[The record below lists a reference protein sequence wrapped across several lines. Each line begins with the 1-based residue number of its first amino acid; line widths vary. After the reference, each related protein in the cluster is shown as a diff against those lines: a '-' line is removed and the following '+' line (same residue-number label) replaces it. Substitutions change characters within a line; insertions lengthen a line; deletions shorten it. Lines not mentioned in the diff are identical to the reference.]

1 MEVSPMEILKGI
13 KTRQSSRAF
22 KRKRISRDVME
33 KVLQAVSNTPSY
45 TNTQPWEVVVVSGK
59 KKDELSHKLLEL
71 AKAKAPTNRDLPM
84 PKGWPP
90 ALEERSRE
98 HGARRLST
106 LGVARED
113 EEGREKLRLMNY
125 EFYGAPCAVF
135 LFIDGTLGEWS
146 IFDMGLFAQNLILAA
161 HSLGVGS
168 CLQASVTDYAPEIK
182 EFLGIPESKKLVICI
197 SLGYPNEKAKLNTY
211 RSHKQKPDEF
221 TTWYD

>member
-13 KTRQSSRAF
+13 RTRQSIRAF
-22 KRKRISRDVME
+22 KRKRISRDVMQ

-59 KKDELSHKLLEL
+59 KKDELSHELVEL
-71 AKAKAPTNRDLPM
+71 AKAKARTNRDLPM

-106 LGVARED
+106 LGVARDD
-113 EEGREKLRLMNY
+113 EEGREKLRLMNF

-146 IFDMGLFAQNLILAA
+146 IFDMGLFVQNLILAA

-182 EFLGIPESKKLVICI
+182 KFLSIPESKKLVICI
-197 SLGYPNEKAKLNTY
+197 SLGYPNEKAKSNTY
-211 RSHKQKPDEF
+211 RSHKQRPDEF
-221 TTWYD
+221 TTWYE